1 MTLPIRRG
9 PTETLPPYFD
19 WDAADNVDLDL
30 DPIEDDEEIDLTD
43 LLERPADQGDA
54 ERRVGV

>member
-1 MTLPIRRG
+1 MKLPMRLE
-9 PTETLPPYFD
+9 PLETVPPYFD

-54 ERRVGV
+54 VRRIGV